1 MATPHALHSP
11 VTVLL
16 YVRHFRLIR
25 CIEKCQPKSQQE
37 ELTDALVTN
46 PEVVYSHH
54 IIKRPQFF
62 CLFVFYQDE
71 VDAFTDST
79 QQTYD
84 EVRKSL
90 VTNFSHVLD
99 HAPTGGDWY
108 SMKKNPSY
116 HVMRQKK

>member
-1 MATPHALHSP
+1 MATPHALHSL

-16 YVRHFRLIR
+16 YFRHFRLIR
-25 CIEKCQPKSQQE
+25 YIEKCQPKSQQE
-37 ELTDALVTN
+37 ELTDALVTI

-54 IIKRPQFF
+54 MRPQFC
-62 CLFVFYQDE
+62 CLFIFYQDE

-79 QQTYD
+79 QLTYD

-99 HAPTGGDWY
+99 QAPTRGDWY
-108 SMKKNPSY
+108 AMKRNPSY